1 MVKVVLLEDQII
13 ARVGL
18 RSILHE
24 CGDMLVVA
32 EFANPSEFFLHYG
45 KLLDAQLLILDIS
58 MPGMSGLDVLKE
70 LGKRNCTI
78 PVLVLSIYP
87 CRLYGKQAG
96 DLGAKGYLT
105 KDCSREEL
113 IAEIRRIVGIGD
125 QNGKQ
130 IQTPSTDIAYAME
143 SGFLEKLS
151 VRERE
156 VFHALCVGQSCKEI
170 AYDLGLSVK
179 SVTTYKS
186 RLMKKIGAASLN
198 DILRIGMTID
208 W

>member
-87 CRLYGKQAG
+87 SRLYGKQPG
-96 DLGAKGYLT
+96 QQGAKG
-105 KDCSREEL
+105 
-113 IAEIRRIVGIGD
+113 
-125 QNGKQ
+125 
-130 IQTPSTDIAYAME
+130 
-143 SGFLEKLS
+143 
-151 VRERE
+151 
-156 VFHALCVGQSCKEI
+156 
-170 AYDLGLSVK
+170 
-179 SVTTYKS
+179 
-186 RLMKKIGAASLN
+186 
-198 DILRIGMTID
+198 
-208 W
+208 